1 MDVNYNTSK
10 GNLISL
16 ANPIEESGDNYIK
29 FTNGIILFYGDISST
44 AKKISQ
50 DVLKE
55 KNLRFYIYIPDIIGL
70 DYDIMYINTD
80 VGVFYPAKNTT
91 TLYPED
97 FINDIHR
104 VINYGDGI
112 SHVLLLLYQGNTKLD
127 IQTNDYYSISGRWI
141 IIGKKKSSNGSD
153 NNESGG
159 SGSGSGGNQGG
170 SSGGGSSED
179 TSHGGVSSTGDG
191 YTKYN
196 DGTLVCTGSIVVAKP
211 SLAYNPQYATYD
223 VDLNTN
229 FTSTDYTVTFTCDST
244 DIVDN
249 TISTSNH
256 NYNWFNIVVRNYE
269 TLYLNKTLYW
279 TATGK
284 WK

>member
-1 MDVNYNTSK
+1 MDVKFNNTILNNNFTYGRVSAE
-10 GNLISL
+10 GTLGSDVDVL
-16 ANPIEESGDNYIK
+16 Y
-29 FTNGIILFYGDISST
+29 FTNGFVLFTGTVNINTNGNAGTYESST
-44 AKKISQ
+44 ELNIKFPDNIGIMSIIPY
-50 DVLKE
+50 VSV
-55 KNLRFYIYIPDIIGL
+55 KNAYCYITMNRGAYRNKFGL
-70 DYDIMYINTD
+70 TLTAPSNSINIFIYF
-80 VGVFYPAKNTT
+80 VGFGF
-91 TLYPED
+91 D
-97 FINDIHR
+97 R
-104 VINYGDGI
+104 NYEID
-112 SHVLLLLYQGNTKLD
+112 
-127 IQTNDYYSISGRWI
+127 
-141 IIGKKKSSNGSD
+141 SSS
-153 NNESGG
+153 SGG
-159 SGSGSGGNQGG
+159 SDSGSGGSSSGGNQGG
-170 SSGGGSSED
+170 SSSGGSSED

-196 DGTLVCTGSIVVAKP
+196 DGTLVCTGSIVVTKP

-223 VDLNTN
+223 VDMNAN

>member
-1 MDVNYNTSK
+1 
-10 GNLISL
+10 
-16 ANPIEESGDNYIK
+16 
-29 FTNGIILFYGDISST
+29 
-44 AKKISQ
+44 
-50 DVLKE
+50 
-55 KNLRFYIYIPDIIGL
+55 
-70 DYDIMYINTD
+70 MYINTD
-80 VGVFYPAKNTT
+80 VGVFYPTKNTT
-91 TLYPED
+91 ILYPEN
-97 FINDIHR
+97 FTNDIHR
-104 VINYGDGI
+104 VVNYGVGP
-112 SHVLLLLYQGNTKLD
+112 VLLLLYQGNTKLD

-170 SSGGGSSED
+170 SSED

-196 DGTLVCTGSIVVAKP
+196 DGTLVCTGSIVVTKP
-211 SLAYNPQYATYD
+211 SLQYNPQYATYD
-223 VDLNTN
+223 VDLNAN
-229 FTSTDYTVTFTCDST
+229 FTSTDYTVTFTCDGT

>member
-1 MDVNYNTSK
+1 MDVKFNNTVLNNNFTYGRVSAEGTV
-10 GNLISL
+10 GNDVSVL
-16 ANPIEESGDNYIK
+16 Y
-29 FTNGIILFYGDISST
+29 FTNGFVFFTGIVNINTNGNAGTYESST
-44 AKKISQ
+44 ELNIKFPDNIGIMSIIPY
-50 DVLKE
+50 VSV
-55 KNLRFYIYIPDIIGL
+55 KNAYCYVTMNRGGYRNKFGLTLTAPSNSINIFIYF
-70 DYDIMYINTD
+70 
-80 VGVFYPAKNTT
+80 VGFGF
-91 TLYPED
+91 D
-97 FINDIHR
+97 R
-104 VINYGDGI
+104 NYEID
-112 SHVLLLLYQGNTKLD
+112 
-127 IQTNDYYSISGRWI
+127 
-141 IIGKKKSSNGSD
+141 SSS
-153 NNESGG
+153 SGG
-159 SGSGSGGNQGG
+159 SNSGSGDSGSSGNQGG

-196 DGTLVCTGSIVVAKP
+196 DGTLVCTGSIVVTKP
-211 SLAYNPQYATYD
+211 SLAYNPQCATYD
-223 VDLNTN
+223 VDLNAS

-249 TISTSNH
+249 TVSTSNH

>member
-1 MDVNYNTSK
+1 MDVKFNNTVLNNNFTYGRVSAEGTV
-10 GNLISL
+10 GNDVSVL
-16 ANPIEESGDNYIK
+16 Y
-29 FTNGIILFYGDISST
+29 FTNGFVFFNGIVNINTNGRAGTYESST
-44 AKKISQ
+44 ELNIMFPDNIGIMSIIPY
-50 DVLKE
+50 VSN
-55 KNLRFYIYIPDIIGL
+55 KNEFCYVTTVTGPYECKFGLTLTAPSNTINEFIYF
-70 DYDIMYINTD
+70 
-80 VGVFYPAKNTT
+80 VGFGF
-91 TLYPED
+91 D
-97 FINDIHR
+97 R
-104 VINYGDGI
+104 NYEID
-112 SHVLLLLYQGNTKLD
+112 
-127 IQTNDYYSISGRWI
+127 
-141 IIGKKKSSNGSD
+141 SSS
-153 NNESGG
+153 SGG
-159 SGSGSGGNQGG
+159 SNSGSGDSSSGGNQGG

-196 DGTLVCTGSIVVAKP
+196 DGTLVCTGSIVVTKP

-223 VDLNTN
+223 VDLNTS